1 MSIFFFFKMFG
12 VLNDKFLAFST
23 LDTSAL
29 RFWNHA
35 QLRFKISLV
44 MQLPK
49 SQKEKKKKSPFERRD
64 SFQLDEGFYIGAF
77 WRVGGAPKILKI
89 LI

>member
-1 MSIFFFFKMFG
+1 MFG
-12 VLNDKFLAFST
+12 VLNAKNLAFST

-49 SQKEKKKKSPFERRD
+49 SQKKKKKKKSPFERRD
-64 SFQLDEGFYIGAF
+64 SFQLDEGFYRGAV
-77 WRVGGAPKILKI
+77 RTVGGAPKILKI